1 MIAYY
6 VDRNSS
12 RRKYCLV
19 SYLISV
25 DLIFVALISVELL
38 FVALISVDLLL
49 GRTFRGHQPLRLSR
63 QTRHSHAQGHQGHF
77 SNQIFFKLVHYT
89 SKIVV
94 LLNQTNKNVFDR
106 IILTSNI
113 QQGNKSFKRTIPLD
127 VF

>member
-1 MIAYY
+1 
-6 VDRNSS
+6 
-12 RRKYCLV
+12 
-19 SYLISV
+19 
-25 DLIFVALISVELL
+25 
-38 FVALISVDLLL
+38 
-49 GRTFRGHQPLRLSR
+49 LRLSR